1 MNDPVFNLAA
11 YLSAV
16 GNRWQMWPIREF
28 RRIDMKHLA
37 CLMILISTSI
47 VLQTAVVNADEN
59 AGEAVPVTEI
69 EMAGIDNYSETLDGF
84 GLGGATEPSA
94 MGFLADRGYAAVVNL
109 RLESEEGAQVEENRA
124 AAEQAGLDYIH
135 LPFDSANPPPDYFE
149 DFLAVVRDG
158 SNHPLYIH
166 CGSATRAAALWMTKR
181 VLVDGWSM
189 DLAAEEARAIA
200 GKPDVA
206 VAFATDYIET
216 LKQ

>member
-1 MNDPVFNLAA
+1 
-11 YLSAV
+11 
-16 GNRWQMWPIREF
+16 
-28 RRIDMKHLA
+28 MKHLA

-47 VLQTAVVNADEN
+47 VLQTPFANADEN
-59 AGEAVPVTEI
+59 AGVAVPVTEI

-84 GLGGATEPSA
+84 GLAGATEPSA
-94 MGFLADRGYAAVVNL
+94 MGLLAERGYAAVVNL
-109 RLESEEGAQVEENRA
+109 RFDSEEGAQLEESRA

-135 LPFDSANPPPDYFE
+135 LPFDSANPPPGYFE
-149 DFLAVVRDG
+149 DFLAVVQDG
-158 SNHPLYIH
+158 SNQPLYIH

-181 VLVDGWSM
+181 VLVDGWTM

-206 VAFATDYIET
+206 VEFATGYIET